1 MTVPVSRKKID
12 AEIMYELRRQ
22 GMTNKQIAENL
33 DCCITTV
40 YNTIGKKSYA
50 VANAEAQNKPPVV
63 DPPKT
68 AEIGTIE
75 AVSSEGDKLP
85 DPPKKKP
92 FLTVLSAKYTMQ
104 GEMCQY
110 IIDTAAGT
118 VEMPENA
125 SMVSGTLDKS
135 TISRFIDE
143 LIQVRDLIT
152 KEVS

>member
-1 MTVPVSRKKID
+1 M
-12 AEIMYELRRQ
+12 
-22 GMTNKQIAENL
+22 
-33 DCCITTV
+33 
-40 YNTIGKKSYA
+40 
-50 VANAEAQNKPPVV
+50 
-63 DPPKT
+63 
-68 AEIGTIE
+68 
-75 AVSSEGDKLP
+75 P
-85 DPPKKKP
+85 DPPKQRP

-118 VEMPENA
+118 VEMPESA

-152 KEVS
+152 KEAS

>member
-1 MTVPVSRKKID
+1 MSVPVSRKKIN

-22 GMTNKQIAENL
+22 GMTNKQIADTL
-33 DCCITTV
+33 GCHYTTV
-40 YNTIGKKSYA
+40 YDYIGKRSQA

-68 AEIGTIE
+68 AEICAIE
-75 AVSSEGDKLP
+75 DAAPKADKLP

-118 VEMPENA
+118 VEMPESA

-152 KEVS
+152 KEAS